1 MILTDA
7 CASSCH
13 PSGQIEH
20 CGHYIKILEVLD
32 EVSAF
37 GETSGINL
45 TRSPTANVLKRL
57 ALAKYDSIFWVHKYT
72 YILYSVDTNTDHFSP
87 ARAMHAGQI

>member
-20 CGHYIKILEVLD
+20 GGHYIKILEVLD
-32 EVSAF
+32 EGSAF

-57 ALAKYDSIFWVHKYT
+57 SLAKYDSIFWVHKYT
-72 YILYSVDTNTDHFSP
+72 IIFCGHQHRSLYP
-87 ARAMHAGQI
+87 ARAVHAGQI